1 MRGAQRHYV
10 SVAGRRVHYRRAGD
24 GPPLVMLHGSPGD
37 SAIMAHEMAVLAEQF
52 TCFALDTPGFGGSD
66 PLPGDILKVSDLAG
80 ATAAAMTALSL
91 PPCRVYGTHTG
102 AAIAL
107 ELGVGWPDQ
116 VTGLVLEGVP
126 MFTQEEIDVLFQ
138 GYFAPMIPDA
148 LGGHLVQTW
157 MRFRDQFTWFPWL
170 SRDVTRL
177 NPVDRP
183 SPEEI
188 EVWVSMFYRS
198 CRTYGP
204 AYKAACYWG
213 PKAFGLASALNTPA
227 VVMASAEDMLFP
239 HLDRLP
245 PLKAGQEIARLPYD
259 AAAKYAAI
267 ADFAARLPGSAAAPG
282 PAPSGLAGADPA
294 KGYVATPDGQI
305 FARAYG
311 EAGRPAVILLHD
323 GPGTGL
329 TLEALARDLASQ
341 AYVVVPDMPGVGAS
355 DAPDE
360 ERPILTVCG
369 EAVES
374 LIGALGLEGCLIAAS
389 GAGAAVAAQVFKRGS
404 RARGALVL
412 DRPPLAL
419 EAAVA
424 DQIAPELPLSPLG
437 AHWLAAW
444 LMIRDGEIYD
454 PWFDGR
460 VAAQRPDQ
468 GRFDAA
474 WLHDQTVALMQSRES
489 YFRYPRAA
497 VRADPLETLALAHI
511 PVTVAAPGD
520 FHRQILATLEQTGKP
535 NP

>member
-1 MRGAQRHYV
+1 
-10 SVAGRRVHYRRAGD
+10 
-24 GPPLVMLHGSPGD
+24 MLHGSPGD
-37 SAIMAHEMAVLAEQF
+37 SAILAHEMAVLAERF
-52 TCFALDTPGFGGSD
+52 TCFALDTPGFGASD
-66 PLPGDILKVSDLAG
+66 PLPGDILRVSDLAG
-80 ATAAAMTALSL
+80 ATAAAMLALGL

-102 AAIAL
+102 AAIGL

-138 GYFAPMIPDA
+138 GYFAPMIPDP
-148 LGGHLVQTW
+148 LGGHLFQTW

-213 PKAFGLASALNTPA
+213 PMAFDLASALKTPA
-227 VVMASAEDMLFP
+227 VFMASAEDMLFP

-245 PLKAGQEIARLPYD
+245 PLRGGQEIARLPYD
-259 AAAKYAAI
+259 ATAKYAAI
-267 ADFAARLPGSAAAPG
+267 ADSAARLPGDSATPE
-282 PAPSGLAGADPA
+282 PARTGLAGADPA
-294 KGYVATPDGQI
+294 KGYVDTPGGQI
-305 FARAYG
+305 FVRAYG
-311 EAGRPAVILLHD
+311 EAGKPAVILLHD

-329 TLEALARDLASQ
+329 KLEALARELASE

-355 DAPDE
+355 DAPAEDQ
-360 ERPILTVCG
+360 PILEACG
-369 EAVES
+369 RAVNA
-374 LIGALGLEGCLIAAS
+374 LITALELEGCLLAAS
-389 GAGAAVAAQVFKRGS
+389 GAGAAVAAELFSNDS
-404 RARGALVL
+404 RVQPILVL
-412 DRPPLAL
+412 GRPPLAL
-419 EAAVA
+419 GPDVA
-424 DQIAPELPLSPLG
+424 DKIAPDLPLSPLG
-437 AHWLAAW
+437 AHWLEAW
-444 LMIRDGEIYD
+444 LMIRDGEIYH

-460 VAAQRPDQ
+460 VAAQRSDQ

-474 WLHDQTVALMQSRES
+474 WLHDQTVALMDSRGS

-497 VRADPLETLALAHI
+497 VQADPLAVLASANVPVTLAER
-511 PVTVAAPGD
+511 GD
-520 FHRQILATLEQTGKP
+520 FRRQILATLKRTGIP
-535 NP
+535 TP

>member
-1 MRGAQRHYV
+1 
-10 SVAGRRVHYRRAGD
+10 
-24 GPPLVMLHGSPGD
+24 MLHGSPGD
-37 SAIMAHEMAVLAEQF
+37 SAILAHEMAVLAERF

-66 PLPGDILKVSDLAG
+66 PLPGETLKVSDLAG

-116 VTGLVLEGVP
+116 ATGLVLEGVP
-126 MFTQEEIDVLFQ
+126 MFTQAEIDVLFV
-138 GYFAPMIPDA
+138 GYFAPMIPDP
-148 LGGHLVQTW
+148 LGGHLTQTW

-183 SPEEI
+183 TPEEI

-204 AYKAACYWG
+204 AYKAACYYG
-213 PKAFGLASALNTPA
+213 PLAFAAVQALKTPA
-227 VVMASAEDMLFP
+227 IFMASAEDMLFP

-245 PLKAGQEIARLPYD
+245 PLKDGQEIARLPYD

-267 ADFAARLPGSAAAPG
+267 ADFAARLPGGAATPG
-282 PAPSGLAGADPA
+282 PAPAGLAGANPA
-294 KGYVATPDGQI
+294 KGYVATPWGQI
-305 FARAYG
+305 FVRAYG
-311 EAGRPAVILLHD
+311 EASRPAVVLLHD
-323 GPGTGL
+323 GLGTGL
-329 TLEALARDLASQ
+329 MLEALARDLAAE

-360 ERPILTVCG
+360 DRPILTACG

-374 LIGALGLEGCLIAAS
+374 VIAALGLDGCLLAAS
-389 GAGAAVAAQVFKRGS
+389 GAGAAVAAEVFGRGS
-404 RARGALVL
+404 RARSRFRAALVL

-419 EAAVA
+419 AADIA
-424 DQIAPELPLSPLG
+424 DQIAPDIPLSPLG
-437 AHWLAAW
+437 AHWLQAW

-460 VAAQRPDQ
+460 VAAQRPQQ

-474 WLHDQTVALMQSRES
+474 WLHDQTVALMESRET

-497 VRADPLETLALAHI
+497 VRADPLAALAVANI
-511 PVTVAAPGD
+511 TVTLAAPGD
-520 FHRQILATLEQTGKP
+520 FQRQILASLQQTGKP
-535 NP
+535 HG